1 VSAHKVRRRPEY
13 FRLLAGILAS
23 YALIIILG
31 DTSTGAAFR
40 VALLA
45 YLLWSSSRLHANRQ
59 LRRFALIMGI
69 AAVVLTVV
77 MAILFSVHVVTAV
90 VGACSMVLI
99 GIAIGSIA
107 STLLGRWQVDTST
120 VLGVLCIY
128 LLFALFFGG
137 VHQLFAAFTTPYV
150 NGVTGIP
157 TSSDLLYFS
166 VITLT
171 TVGFGDITPASEVAR
186 AVTVVEAFTGQ
197 LYLVSVVAGV
207 VSGWR
212 AAGRDHST

>member
-1 VSAHKVRRRPEY
+1 VSERTRPRPEY
-13 FRLLAGILAS
+13 LRLLGGILIT
-23 YALIIILG
+23 YALIIVFG
-31 DTSTGAAFR
+31 DTNAAAGVR

-45 YLLWSSSRLHANRQ
+45 FLLWTSTRLHTNRR
-59 LRRFALIMGI
+59 LRRGAVVVGVVAVGLTIAV
-69 AAVVLTVV
+69 AAVASTR
-77 MAILFSVHVVTAV
+77 ATSAV
-90 VGACSMVLI
+90 VGACSTVLI
-99 GIAIGSIA
+99 ATAITAIA
-107 STLLGRWQVDTST
+107 STLLGRFRVDTAT

-137 VHQLFAAFTTPYV
+137 VHQFFAACFTHYL
-150 NGVTGIP
+150 NGIQGTP

-171 TVGFGDITPASEVAR
+171 TVGFGDITPADEVAR
-186 AVTVVEAFTGQ
+186 AVTVVEALIGQ

-212 AAGRDHST
+212 KAGSDGSP